1 MGPGLRRGD
10 GPKMKFG
17 EIPVAEAQ
25 GAILAHSVKHKSG
38 MFKKGRVLTSADIGL
53 LEESGV
59 AQVFAARLSE
69 DDVPEDKA
77 AETVAKAIAGE
88 GTTVQAPF
96 TGRANLHAHR
106 RGLVVIDGDR
116 VRTFN
121 RVHESLTLATSAPFE
136 IVEERQL
143 VATVKVIPFAVPRDM
158 LEEGLSVIGSD
169 PLIRVESFKHRK
181 AGLVITKLPQ
191 TKPSL
196 IVKSEEAIRERIA
209 ALDGELAEVMVVDHA
224 VAPVSDAV
232 SALHGKN
239 LNPILIFGASAIV
252 DRGDVIPAA
261 LEQAEGEVVHLGMP
275 VDPGN
280 LMMFGRLEGASVIGV
295 PTCARSPKLNGF
307 DWVLARIMA
316 GLHVSGQDI
325 MDMGAGGLLKEIST
339 RPAPREGDDAKPQKA
354 PEIAGIILAAGRS
367 TRMGANKLLSV
378 INDRTMIRMTAEAM
392 LASSAKPVLVVT
404 GHERER
410 VEAALTGLDVRFVH
424 NPAYASGL
432 ASSLKAGL
440 SGVPAEADGAVVALG
455 DMPLVAGRHVNRLIA
470 AFSPAEKRTIIVPV
484 HAGERGNPVLW
495 GRAHFAEMLALDGD
509 RGAKSL
515 MDKHEDQIT
524 EIQVRSDVVLADFD
538 TPEALARLKPAP
550 Q

>member
-1 MGPGLRRGD
+1 
-10 GPKMKFG
+10 MKFG
-17 EIPVAEAQ
+17 EIPVAEAE
-25 GAILAHSVKHKSG
+25 GAILAHSVKHKTG
-38 MFKKGRVLTSADIGL
+38 IFKKGRVLAGADIAL
-53 LEESGV
+53 LRESSV
-59 AQVFAARLSE
+59 AQVFAARLSD

-77 AETVAKAIAGE
+77 AATVAKAIAGE
-88 GTTVQAPF
+88 GTVIQEPF
-96 TGRANLHAHR
+96 TGRANLHARH
-106 RGLVVIDGDR
+106 RGLVVLDQER
-116 VRTFN
+116 VRAFN

-136 IVEERQL
+136 IVEDRQM
-143 VATVKVIPFAVPRDM
+143 VATVKVIPFAVARDV

-181 AGLVITKLPQ
+181 AGLVITRLPQ

-196 IVKSEEAIRERIA
+196 ITKSEEAIRERIA
-209 ALDGELAEVMVVDHA
+209 ELEGELHDVIVVDHA

-232 SALHGKN
+232 ATLHGKG

-261 LEQAEGEVVHLGMP
+261 LERAQGEVVHLGMP

-325 MDMGAGGLLKEIST
+325 MDMGAGGLLKEIPS
-339 RPAPREGDDAKPQKA
+339 RPTPREGAEIKPQRA
-354 PEIAGIILAAGRS
+354 PKIAGLLLAAGKS
-367 TRMGANKLLSV
+367 TRMGANKLLTPVSGKPMV
-378 INDRTMIRMTAEAM
+378 RHCAEAL
-392 LASSAKPVLVVT
+392 LASAAAPVLVVT
-404 GHERER
+404 GHEREG
-410 VEAALTGLDVRFVH
+410 VEAALRGLAVKFID
-424 NPAYASGL
+424 NPAFATGL

-440 SGVPAEADGAVVALG
+440 AALPRDADGAVVALA
-455 DMPLVAGRHVNRLIA
+455 DMPFVAGRHVNRLIA
-470 AFSPAEKRTIIVPV
+470 AFNPGERRTIIVPV

-495 GRAHFAEMLALDGD
+495 GREHFEDMLSLDGD

-515 MDKHEDQIT
+515 MDKHEDHIT
-524 EIQVRSDVVLADFD
+524 EIAMRSDAVLADFD
-538 TPEALARLKPAP
+538 TPEALARLKPNP
-550 Q
+550 

>member
-1 MGPGLRRGD
+1 
-10 GPKMKFG
+10 
-17 EIPVAEAQ
+17 
-25 GAILAHSVKHKSG
+25 
-38 MFKKGRVLTSADIGL
+38 
-53 LEESGV
+53 
-59 AQVFAARLSE
+59 
-69 DDVPEDKA
+69 
-77 AETVAKAIAGE
+77 
-88 GTTVQAPF
+88 
-96 TGRANLHAHR
+96 
-106 RGLVVIDGDR
+106 DR

-181 AGLVITKLPQ
+181 AGLVITRLPQ

-209 ALDGELAEVMVVDHA
+209 ALDGELAEVVVVDHTVASVSAA
-224 VAPVSDAV
+224 VA
-232 SALHGKN
+232 ALHGKN

-339 RPAPREGDDAKPQKA
+339 RPVPREGGDAKPQKA
-354 PEIAGIILAAGRS
+354 PGIAGIILAAGRS

-378 INDRTMIRMTAEAM
+378 VNDRAMIRMTAEAL
-392 LASSAKPVLVVT
+392 LASSARPVLVVT

-440 SGVPAEADGAVVALG
+440 AGVPAEADGAVVALG

-470 AFSPAEKRTIIVPV
+470 AFSPVEKRTIIVPV

-495 GRAHFAEMLALDGD
+495 GRAHFAEMLTLDGD

-515 MDKHEDQIT
+515 MESHEDHIT

-538 TPEALARLKPAP
+538 TPEALARLKTTP

>member
-1 MGPGLRRGD
+1 
-10 GPKMKFG
+10 MKFG
-17 EIPVAEAQ
+17 EIPVAEAA
-25 GAILAHSVKHKSG
+25 GAILAHSVKHSSG
-38 MFKKGRVLTSADIGL
+38 MFKKGRALTAADIGL
-53 LEESGV
+53 LAESGV
-59 AQVFAARLSE
+59 AHVFAARLSE
-69 DDVPEDKA
+69 DDIPEDKA

-106 RGLVVIDGDR
+106 RGLVVVDTER
-116 VRTFN
+116 VKAFN
-121 RVHESLTLATSAPFE
+121 RVHENLTLATSAPFE
-136 IVEERQL
+136 IVVERQL
-143 VATVKVIPFAVPRDM
+143 VATVKIIPFAVPREM
-158 LEEGLSVIGSD
+158 LEDGLAVIGSD
-169 PLIRVESFKHRK
+169 PVIRVENFKHRK
-181 AGLVITKLPQ
+181 AGLIVTRLPQ

-196 IVKSEEAIRERIA
+196 IDKSEEAIRERIT
-209 ALDGELAEVMVVDHA
+209 ALDGELAQVMVVDHA

-232 SALHGKN
+232 AALHGKN

-307 DWVLARIMA
+307 DWVLARVMA

-339 RPAPREGDDAKPQKA
+339 RPAPREGDDAKPQRA
-354 PEIAGIILAAGRS
+354 PQIAGVILAAGRS
-367 TRMGANKLLSV
+367 TRMGANKLLSL
-378 INDRTMIRMTAEAM
+378 INDRAMIRMTAEAM
-392 LASSAKPVLVVT
+392 LASTARPVLVVT
-404 GHERER
+404 GHEREK

-424 NPAYASGL
+424 NPDYATGL
-432 ASSLKAGL
+432 ASSLKAGIAGL
-440 SGVPAEADGAVVALG
+440 PGDADAVVVALG
-455 DMPLVAGRHVNRLIA
+455 DMPLVGGRHINRLIA
-470 AFSPAEKRTIIVPV
+470 AFSPAERRSIIVPV

-495 GRAHFAEMLALDGD
+495 GRQHFAEMLTLDGD

-524 EIQVRSDVVLADFD
+524 EVQIRTDVVLADFD
-538 TPEALARLKPAP
+538 TPEALARLTTAS

>member
-1 MGPGLRRGD
+1 MR
-10 GPKMKFG
+10 FG
-17 EIPVAEAQ
+17 ELPIAEAE
-25 GAILAHSVKHKSG
+25 GAILAHSVKHRTG
-38 MFKKGRVLTSADIGL
+38 MFKKGRVLTQADIGL
-53 LEESGV
+53 LADSGV
-59 AQVFAARLSE
+59 AHVFAARLSE

-106 RGLVVIDGDR
+106 RGLVVIDAER
-116 VRTFN
+116 VKEFN

-158 LEEGLSVIGSD
+158 LEEGLAVIGAD
-169 PLIRVESFKHRK
+169 PVIRVESFKHRK
-181 AGLVITKLPQ
+181 AGLVITRLPQ

-196 IVKSEEAIRERIA
+196 IAKSEEAIRERIA

-232 SALHGKN
+232 AAMHGKSR
-239 LNPILIFGASAIV
+239 NPILIFGASAIV

-261 LEQAEGEVVHLGMP
+261 LERAEGEVVHLGMP

-339 RPAPREGDDAKPQKA
+339 RPAPREGEETKPQKA
-354 PEIAGIILAAGRS
+354 PQIAGLVLAAGRS

-378 INDRTMIRMTAEAM
+378 INGRAMIRMTAEAM
-392 LASSAKPVLVVT
+392 LASAAKPVLVVT
-404 GHERER
+404 GHEHEK
-410 VEAALTGLDVRFVH
+410 VEAALAGLDVRFVH

-432 ASSLKAGL
+432 ASSLKAGIAGL
-440 SGVPAEADGAVVALG
+440 PGDADGVVVALG
-455 DMPLVAGRHVNRLIA
+455 DMPLVGGRHINRLIA
-470 AFSPAEKRTIIVPV
+470 AFSPVEKRTIVVPV

-495 GRAHFAEMLALDGD
+495 GRRHFAEMLTLDGD

-515 MDKHEDQIT
+515 MDRHEDQIT
-524 EIQVRSDVVLADFD
+524 EVQVRTDVVLADFD
-538 TPEALARLKPAP
+538 TPEALARLTTAP

>member
-1 MGPGLRRGD
+1 
-10 GPKMKFG
+10 MKFG
-17 EIPVAEAQ
+17 EVPTAEAA
-25 GAILAHSVKHKSG
+25 GAILAHSVKHKVG
-38 MFKKGRVLTSADIGL
+38 MFKKGRVLSPADVAL

-88 GTTVQAPF
+88 GTTVQEPF

-116 VRTFN
+116 VRALN
-121 RVHESLTLATSAPFE
+121 RVHENLTLATAAPFE

-143 VATVKVIPFAVPRDM
+143 VATVKVIPFAVSRDV
-158 LEEGLSVIGSD
+158 LEDGLSVIGSD
-169 PLIRVESFKHRK
+169 PLIRVEAFKHRK
-181 AGLVITKLPQ
+181 AGLVITTLPQ
-191 TKPSL
+191 TKRT
-196 IVKSEEAIRERIA
+196 IIAKSEEAIRERIA
-209 ALDGELAEVMVVDHA
+209 ALEGELAEVVVVDHA
-224 VAPVSDAV
+224 VAPVGDAV
-232 SALHGKN
+232 SALHGKG

-252 DRGDVIPAA
+252 DRGDIIPAA
-261 LEQAEGEVVHLGMP
+261 LEQAQGEVVHLGMP

-325 MDMGAGGLLKEIST
+325 MDMGAGGLLKEIPT
-339 RPAPREGDDAKPQKA
+339 RPAPREGGEAKPQKA
-354 PEIAGIILAAGRS
+354 PDIAGIILAAGRS
-367 TRMGANKLLSV
+367 TRMGANKLLAK
-378 INDRTMIRMTAEAM
+378 IDDRAMIRMTVEAM
-392 LASSAKPVLVVT
+392 LASSARPVIVVT

-440 SGVPAEADGAVVALG
+440 ADVPGDADGVVVGLG
-455 DMPLVAGRHVNRLIA
+455 DMPLVAGRHINRLIA
-470 AFSPAEKRTIIVPV
+470 AFSPAEKRTIVVPV

-495 GRAHFAEMLALDGD
+495 GRAYFAEMRALDGD
-509 RGAKSL
+509 RGAKSII
-515 MDKHEDQIT
+515 DAHEDHVT
-524 EIQVRSDVVLADFD
+524 EVQLRSDAVLADFD
-538 TPEALARLKPAP
+538 TPEALARLKTSPK
-550 Q
+550 